1 MFCGVN
7 AVCIVIIISHVV
19 YSVPCMTMGLI
30 HVSLNSVST
39 EFQSQDTVVD
49 VGSE

>member
-7 AVCIVIIISHVV
+7 AVCIVLISRVV

-30 HVSLNSVST
+30 HVSLNSMST
-39 EFQSQDTVVD
+39 EFQSQDAVVD